1 MAMDLLE
8 RYLQAVGQYLPAETR
23 GDTMAELRANLLE
36 QLDAREEELGR
47 PLTDVEVGE
56 VLRSH
61 GKPEVVALRYLP
73 QQSLIGPAVF
83 PFYKLTMVRVLPLV
97 VLVSLIAQGAVY
109 ATSRHETLAHA
120 LVNFAFG
127 VWPSVLISAAIITA
141 IFAVIEWARER
152 AKLGEQWNTWD
163 PMKLPSVYL
172 PTVGDESPR
181 STFKRVLDLSLHCLW
196 MAYVLWVP
204 WHPFWLLGPGMFYL
218 GTLNVA
224 LAPVW
229 HPFYGL
235 LIVVLVVQLMMK
247 LLAFVPGAQK
257 VLAPMK
263 TVTDLLGLVAVGML
277 AASSTYFVA
286 AGAAADAHQIATVN
300 YSVGIAFRIAFLCAL
315 AGFVREIWKYVKRAK
330 PVQRMAF

>member
-1 MAMDLLE
+1 
-8 RYLQAVGQYLPAETR
+8 
-23 GDTMAELRANLLE
+23 
-36 QLDAREEELGR
+36 
-47 PLTDVEVGE
+47 
-56 VLRSH
+56 
-61 GKPEVVALRYLP
+61 
-73 QQSLIGPAVF
+73 
-83 PFYKLTMVRVLPLV
+83 MVRVLPLV

-109 ATSRHETLAHA
+109 ATSRHETFAHA
-120 LVNFAFG
+120 LAGFALG
-127 VWPSVLISAAIITA
+127 LWPSLLISAAIITA
-141 IFAVIEWARER
+141 IFAAIEWARER
-152 AKLGEQWNTWD
+152 GKLGEQWNAWD
-163 PMKLPSVYL
+163 PMKLPSVQL
-172 PTVGDESPR
+172 PAVGDVSPR

-204 WHPFWLLGPGMFYL
+204 WHPFWIMGPGVFYMDS
-218 GTLNVA
+218 LNVA

-229 HPFYGL
+229 HTFYEL
-235 LIVVLVVQLMMK
+235 LIVLLVVQLVMK

-286 AGAAADAHQIATVN
+286 AGVAADAHQIATVN
-300 YSVGIAFRIAFLCAL
+300 YSIGIAFRIAFLCAL